1 MQRLF
6 RGLGLY
12 LLLALLSA
20 CSPQA
25 SSPDAIRVRWVR
37 DPESLN
43 PLFNPNDYANQA
55 IGLLYQSL
63 LKVDNQGRVFVP
75 WLAEELPTVQRQD
88 SLTLLT
94 YRLRSI
100 AAWDNGQ
107 PILAQDVAFTLKVM
121 NCPGLPNEGVRAQF
135 SFIRDVRLDSTDTRR
150 FTLVCKGRAPEFAH
164 VSGEYPILP
173 EYALDPQQQLRSIS
187 VSALTGPAPV
197 SLTQYPELA
206 AFAQRYNAADL
217 DKNPSRLPGSGP
229 YELTAWRNS
238 QVLSFRRKA
247 KWWADQ
253 LPTRPPQLIAK
264 PSTIYFQIIPDNTTA
279 LLALRR
285 GDIDVYPMVTA
296 TEFDRLRKSEAGQKD
311 LRFYTA
317 DSYEMVIAGFNMR
330 RGLLTNQLTRQ
341 ALSYLFDIPT
351 LIQATQSGMAYPSV
365 GLVNPQ
371 EKAIYNDSLPLL
383 KYDTKRAEALLRQ
396 AGWVRQATG
405 GWSRSSTSGKPEA
418 LELSIAY
425 RAGEPAFEGI
435 ALQLRSAAAALGIP
449 IQLRPTESTLL
460 LSKLRGGN
468 FDIYIRSLSGS
479 PFAYDFSPLLHSRSI
494 GVSNYTGFGS
504 PTSDKLIKDIVLE
517 ENLDRKA
524 KLLRRFQVIIRQE
537 CPMVVLFF
545 YRYRLAA
552 DKRLTNLRVSGL
564 KPGYEVMTIE
574 PQPES

>member
-1 MQRLF
+1 LF
-6 RGLGLY
+6 
-12 LLLALLSA
+12 
-20 CSPQA
+20 
-25 SSPDAIRVRWVR
+25 I
-37 DPESLN
+37 
-43 PLFNPNDYANQA
+43 PNDYANEA
-55 IGLLYQSL
+55 NGLLYQSL
-63 LKVDNQGRVFVP
+63 LKVDNQRRVFVP
-75 WLAEELPTVQRQD
+75 WLAEALPTIERND

-94 YRLRSI
+94 YRLRPS
-100 AAWDNGQ
+100 ATWDNGQ

-121 NCPGLPNEGVRAQF
+121 NCPGLPNEATRTRF

-150 FTLVCKGRAPEFAH
+150 FTLVCEGRAPEYAH
-164 VSGEYPILP
+164 VSGDYPILP
-173 EYALDPQQQLRSIS
+173 EYALDPQQQLRKIP
-187 VSALTGPAPV
+187 VSALTQLSPV
-197 SLTQYPELA
+197 SLAQYPALA
-206 AFAQRYNAADL
+206 AFAQRYNAAEL

-229 YELTAWRNS
+229 YELTAWRDS

-253 LPTRPPQLIAK
+253 LPARPPQLIAK
-264 PSTIYFQIIPDNTTA
+264 PSTINFQIIPDNTTA

-285 GDIDVYPMVTA
+285 GDIDVYPMVPA
-296 TEFDRLRKSEAGQKD
+296 TEFNRLRKSEAGQKS

-330 RGLLTNQLTRQ
+330 RGLLTNRLTRQ
-341 ALSYLFDIPT
+341 ALSHLFDIPT

-371 EKAIYNDSLPLL
+371 EKAVYNDSLPLL
-383 KYDTKRAEALLRQ
+383 KYDLRRAETLLRQ
-396 AGWVRQATG
+396 AGWVRQGAG
-405 GWSRSSTSGKPEA
+405 GWSRPTASGKLQP

-425 RAGEPAFEGI
+425 RAGEAAFEAI

-468 FDIYIRSLSGS
+468 FDIYLRSLSGN
-479 PFAYDFSPLLHSRSI
+479 PFAYDFSPLLHSEGI

-504 PTSDKLIKDIVLE
+504 PSSDKLIKDIVFE

-524 KLLRRFQVIIRQE
+524 QLLRRFQVLIRQE

-552 DKRLTNLRVSGL
+552 NKRFTNLRVSGL
-564 KPGYEVMTIE
+564 RPGYEVMTIE
-574 PQPES
+574 SEPES